1 MILDTNIII
10 DALQEGGS
18 VRGGISIISL
28 LEIIRGIPSE
38 KRATTKALLEQSHL
52 VFQIENDVILKY
64 AEIYN
69 KLKDSGTLIP
79 DADLIIGATAI
90 VKNLVLNS
98 SDKHFKRL
106 EPFGLNLYQ

>member
-18 VRGGISIISL
+18 IGGGISIISL

-38 KRATTKALLEQSHL
+38 KRAATKALLEQSHL
-52 VFQIENDVILKY
+52 VFQIENDVVLKY

-69 KLKDSGTLIP
+69 QLKKSGTMIP

-90 VKNLVLNS
+90 VKALALNS
-98 SDKHFKRL
+98 RDKHFKRL
-106 EPFGLNLYQ
+106 EPLGLKIIH